1 MFSKLVRVWYK
12 KNNRTINLN
21 MYCSVLVEMD
31 VYKQLLEK
39 HNCWKSTWK
48 VMKYSAPTKRTNIL
62 FDTENIKRCILISV
76 WVNYDVTF
84 FCRKSAL
91 VQMGASGVPWVIV
104 IPSLKP

>member
-39 HNCWKSTWK
+39 HREGDEVLSSDQTN
-48 VMKYSAPTKRTNIL
+48 KY
-62 FDTENIKRCILISV
+62 LI
-76 WVNYDVTF
+76 
-84 FCRKSAL
+84 
-91 VQMGASGVPWVIV
+91 
-104 IPSLKP
+104 